1 MEHQLINI
9 FPLSIYR
16 SKIDLPKDIKHV
28 MLSEIKQMY
37 ENTIKRGIIS
47 EDSSWTGDTH
57 GHEYLYENPK
67 FDFFFHEVEK
77 HIKKYIGLFEL
88 DLNQLDFYF
97 QRAWA
102 TVSRGKQGI
111 NAHAHKQS
119 HLSFAFYLKKE
130 ESDSSIYFVDTNGHN
145 EFLQGLFSSPS
156 ISKRGLFK
164 KRDITNSS
172 SININT
178 NEDEI
183 IIFPSKTMHGTFK
196 NVQNNE
202 RISISAD
209 ISLTAKDSSDL
220 EQLMTPVSKWK
231 KFE

>member
-1 MEHQLINI
+1 MDHQLLNI

-37 ENTIKRGIIS
+37 ENTIKRGIVS
-47 EDSSWTGDTH
+47 KDSSWTGDTH

-67 FDFFFHEVEK
+67 FGYFFQEVEK
-77 HIKKYIGLFEL
+77 HIKKYISLFEL

-119 HLSFAFYLKKE
+119 HLSFAFYLKKQE
-130 ESDSSIYFVDTNGHN
+130 TDSSIYFVDTNAHN

-156 ISKRGLFK
+156 INKRGLFK

-231 KFE
+231 KFK